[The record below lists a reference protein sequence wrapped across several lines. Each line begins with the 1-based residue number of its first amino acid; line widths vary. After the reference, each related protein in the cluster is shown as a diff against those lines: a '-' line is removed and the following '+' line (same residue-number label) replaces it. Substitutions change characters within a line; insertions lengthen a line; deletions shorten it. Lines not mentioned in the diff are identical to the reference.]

1 MTKGTGTLTHLALDC
16 DGVMFNTMDEDLLYI
31 HNTIANNPDL
41 CPYAEGKE
49 MEVLSPGECKAKLK
63 EIRKELWPAIEYRSY
78 VILAEYYLAVLD
90 LANMGMMPPA
100 VTDYQGVRA
109 MVKDYISSKDNRDRI
124 MDFKR
129 EFYKSRD
136 EARKVD
142 YQGTLDMV
150 SMYPGIRGLIE
161 RGKNKGMD
169 IVVVTG
175 RTERSTR
182 EMVEGFS
189 LDLGEIFG
197 REREKSKQEIL
208 AEINP
213 ISEGIVF
220 LDDNLENVRTCMEAA
235 KVYLA
240 TWGYV
245 PKDWRSQAVRMG
257 VKGIRSP
264 EDCQI

>member
-1 MTKGTGTLTHLALDC
+1 MTERTGTLTHLALDC

-31 HNTIANNPDL
+31 RNTIANNPDL
-41 CPYAEGKE
+41 CPYMKGEE
-49 MEVLSPGECKAKLK
+49 MGILSPGECKAKLE

-78 VILAEYYLAVLD
+78 VLLAEYYLAVLD

-100 VTDYQGVRA
+100 MTDYQGVRA
-109 MVKDYISSKDNRDRI
+109 MVKDYIASEENRERI

-136 EARKVD
+136 EARKED

-150 SMYPGIRGLIE
+150 SMYPGIRDLIE

-169 IVVVTG
+169 VVVVTG

-182 EMVEGFS
+182 EMVEAFS

-197 REREKSKQEIL
+197 REREKSKQMIL
-208 AEINP
+208 REINP

-220 LDDNLENVRTCMEAA
+220 VDDNLENVRTCREAA
-235 KVYLA
+235 MAYLA

-245 PKDWRSQAVRMG
+245 PKDWRSQVERIG
-257 VKGIRSP
+257 IKGIKSP
-264 EDCQI
+264 GDCKI